1 MTIARPLSD
10 GVSRKPR
17 RLVLEAAAN
26 AIGRSPAVLQT
37 TLEGCNIS
45 IEPLDISIN
54 VSREGHPLSAV
65 LSSLIAFLAAAWR
78 PPTPLARAIV
88 VVLVIKLIGIAG
100 IKVFMFPDSAQPDV
114 DATAMARAI
123 GPHTISPLTSR

>member
-1 MTIARPLSD
+1 
-10 GVSRKPR
+10 
-17 RLVLEAAAN
+17 
-26 AIGRSPAVLQT
+26 
-37 TLEGCNIS
+37 
-45 IEPLDISIN
+45 
-54 VSREGHPLSAV
+54 LSAV

-88 VVLVIKLIGIAG
+88 IVLAIKLIGIAG

-123 GPHTISPLTSR
+123 GPHAMSPSAPR